1 MRAVGGKERAF
12 GDSTT
17 NGKAKT
23 QGPQECI
30 RGHCRLRDT
39 RAVVRVERDNQTN
52 HALKCISEF
61 QYFVGF

>member
-1 MRAVGGKERAF
+1 MRAVEGKERAF
-12 GDSTT
+12 GDRAT

-30 RGHCRLRDT
+30 RGHCRLRDI
-39 RAVVRVERDNQTN
+39 RARARVERDNQTN